1 MSITLD
7 LPAELEDE
15 LSAEAARLGLSLSE
29 HVLRLLSTARA
40 VEKRLKT
47 GAELIAYWQSAQ
59 LIGTRPDIV
68 DSQLH
73 ARRLRE
79 QAERRKLA

>member
-15 LSAEAARLGLSLSE
+15 LSAEAARLGLSLAE

-40 VEKRLKT
+40 VEKRLKN
-47 GAELIAYWQSAQ
+47 GAELVEYWQTEQ
-59 LIGTRPDIV
+59 LIGTRPDIA

-79 QAERRKLA
+79 QAERRK